1 MPEDNRII
9 LLDANSLIYRAFYA
23 LPLLKNSRGQ
33 YTNAVYGF
41 MNMLFNLLEKEN
53 PAYLLAAFDLPT
65 PTFRH
70 KVYPDYKGH
79 RQKTPDELGEQIPLI
94 KEILAE
100 MQIKV
105 IEQAG
110 FEADDIIG
118 TCCRQATDAGID
130 SLIVTGDTDALQLV
144 SDKVKV
150 ALTRKGIT
158 NVDTFDPE
166 RVKEKYGLS
175 PEQIID
181 FKALKGDSSDNIPGV
196 PGIGDKTATKLLQKF
211 VTLDEVLENTA
222 ALPGKKVPENL
233 RVYREQA
240 LMSRELA
247 TICCQVPLDLHLPD
261 CKRKTYDTSRLK
273 EIFTDLEFKR
283 LLDKISLVEARDG
296 EEELAEMLHTPTPT
310 LARTPY
316 SAIAVV
322 RTRSGSY
329 SSSSPHQGGGG
340 SDRRPNLNVV
350 GTEISEE
357 NLSLVAKKMAT
368 EKEIYLFFASSN
380 GKEFFKRKDV
390 PEILAL
396 GVGEDNYYITLVDN
410 SAIVEKLFSVLGKA
424 LENPLIKKITSQG
437 KFLYHYLAEKR
448 DFTLSDNTPFLTFDI
463 VIAAY
468 LLQPDRKDFSL
479 VALARDFLIISGTP
493 AEPEFPS
500 SPSFYLHLLRKLYYL
515 LNEKISDLAMEELM
529 FDLELPLMPVLA
541 AMERQGMKVD
551 SKILEDMGE
560 KAKEQEKLLRS
571 EIYTLAGEEFNINSP
586 KQLRV
591 ILFEKLKLPVIKKT
605 KTGASTD
612 ASVLEELASRHD
624 IVAKILQ
631 HRQLF
636 KLRTTYLEGLSAL
649 IDPLTGRIHT
659 TFNQTVTVT
668 GRLSSTEPNLQNIP
682 VRQKEGRLIRR
693 AFIPGE
699 NLSACNLSACNAQAE
714 EWLLL
719 AADYSQIEL
728 RLMAHLSEDEG
739 LRQAFREGQD
749 IHKRTAAEVFHVPLE
764 KVTETMRSRAK
775 AINFGIIYGMSDYG
789 LAQNLGITRQE
800 AAEFIERYFQRY
812 PGVKNYLD
820 DTIKKAKEKGFVTTM
835 LNRRRYLPEINH
847 SNFNLRNFAKRMAIN
862 MPVQGTAADVIK
874 RAMIQV
880 AVLLTKENLKA
891 RMLLQVHDELV
902 FEVPRSE
909 LDRTAL
915 LVKDTMENVISL
927 EVPLIVDVKYGY
939 DWWEI

>member
-1 MPEDNRII
+1 MIMPEDKRMI

-41 MNMLFNLLEKEN
+41 MNMLFNLLEKED
-53 PAYLLAAFDLPT
+53 PAYLVAAFDLPT

-79 RQKTPDELGEQIPLI
+79 RKKTPDELGEQIPLI
-94 KEILAE
+94 KEILAA
-100 MQIKV
+100 MRIRV

-118 TCCRQATDAGID
+118 TCCRQATVAGID

-158 NVDTFDPE
+158 NVDTFDPAA
-166 RVKEKYGLS
+166 VKEKYGLS

-181 FKALKGDSSDNIPGV
+181 FKALQGDSSDNIPGV
-196 PGIGDKTATKLLQKF
+196 PGIGKKTATKLLQKF
-211 VTLDEVLENTA
+211 ITLDEVLENTA

-247 TICCQVPLDLHLPD
+247 TICCQVPLHLDLPD
-261 CKRKTYDTSRLK
+261 CKRKPYDTSRLK

-283 LLDKISLVEARDG
+283 LLGKISLLEVGSGG
-296 EEELAEMLHTPTPT
+296 EDLPTT
-310 LARTPY
+310 D
-316 SAIAVV
+316 
-322 RTRSGSY
+322 
-329 SSSSPHQGGGG
+329 
-340 SDRRPNLNVV
+340 DRRPNFNTA
-350 GTEISEE
+350 GAEINEDNLTAIAE
-357 NLSLVAKKMAT
+357 NLLT
-368 EKEIYLFFASSN
+368 EKEIYFFFTSSK

-396 GVGEDNYYITLVDN
+396 GIGEDNYSIILAEN
-410 SAIVEKLFSVLGKA
+410 STTVEKLFSILEKA
-424 LENPLIKKITSQG
+424 LKDPAIKKITSQG
-437 KFLYHYLAEKR
+437 KFFYHYLTGKK
-448 DFTLSDNTPFLTFDI
+448 DFALPENNSFLDFDV

-468 LLQPDRKDFSL
+468 LLQPERKDFSL
-479 VALARDFLIISGTP
+479 ATLARDFLPTAGDTIGYSWCPPT
-493 AEPEFPS
+493 AEDS
-500 SPSFYLHLLRKLYYL
+500 SSLPFFYLHVLRKLYHI
-515 LNEKISDLAMEELM
+515 LNEKISALDMEELM
-529 FDLELPLMPVLA
+529 FSLELPLTPVLA
-541 AMERQGMKVD
+541 AMERQGLKVD
-551 SKILEDMGE
+551 GKILTDMG
-560 KAKEQEKLLRS
+560 KKVKGQEKLLRS
-571 EIYTLAGEEFNINSP
+571 EIYELAGEEFNINSP

-612 ASVLEELASRHD
+612 ASVLEELASQHD

-636 KLRTTYLEGLSAL
+636 KLRTTYLEGLSDL

-659 TFNQTVTVT
+659 TFNQTVTAT

-682 VRQKEGRLIRR
+682 IRQKTSHLIRR

-699 NLSACNLSACNAQAE
+699 KD
-714 EWLLL
+714 WLLL

-728 RLMAHLSEDEG
+728 RLVAHLSEDEG
-739 LRQAFREGQD
+739 LIQAFREGQD

-764 KVTETMRSRAK
+764 KVTKTMRSRAK

-789 LAQNLGITRQE
+789 LAQNIGITRQE

-812 PGVKNYLD
+812 PGVKTYLD
-820 DTIKKAKEKGFVTTM
+820 NTVKKAKEEGFVTTM

-874 RAMIQV
+874 KAMLQV
-880 AVLLTKENLKA
+880 AALLIKNNLKA
-891 RMLLQVHDELV
+891 KMLLQVHDELV
-902 FEVPRSE
+902 FEVPRLE
-909 LDRTAL
+909 LNKTAY
-915 LVKDTMENVISL
+915 LVKNAMENVISL
-927 EVPLIVDVKYGY
+927 QVPLVVDVKYGC
-939 DWWEI
+939 DWWEMEIWERGTS